1 MGALRMMRAAMAG
14 LLLSSGLVVA
24 NDTKSVAPDA
34 QPMPAQA
41 APAAS
46 PVVAPQSPV
55 WLQMVPVVGPGGMYW
70 IPVPAVRW
78 PAAPQYPAPIPL
90 PYPAYAGGQP
100 NVWMPVPMPAQAPA
114 ALPGSAEVD
123 YGPVADT
130 PVVELS
136 AFDATSDSAP
146 VPAAAEPAG
155 AALTPALP
163 ESAKPVA
170 GSTAETITP
179 ELPASA
185 GMGQPSAP
193 AEAQASVVP
202 ASLTAVDYGPV
213 APTPVVDLLAAE
225 RQAVA
230 PRPRK
235 KAQVAPKPLQPAS
248 NAPAAS
254 APASP
259 PVPTPAQPAK
269 KRLCWN
275 KGVVAPCR

>member
-24 NDTKSVAPDA
+24 NDTKPAAPDA
-34 QPMPAQA
+34 PLMPSQA
-41 APAAS
+41 VPAAS
-46 PVVAPQSPV
+46 PVVAPQLPV

-130 PVVELS
+130 PVVELPV
-136 AFDATSDSAP
+136 FDATSDSAP

-185 GMGQPSAP
+185 GGMGQPSAP
-193 AEAQASVVP
+193 AEVRASVVP

-235 KAQVAPKPLQPAS
+235 KAQVAPKLPQPAS
-248 NAPAAS
+248 NAPAAA
-254 APASP
+254 APVS
-259 PVPTPAQPAK
+259 PVPTASQPAK